1 MGSVHLADAD
11 EVLAFLRSLDGVFD
25 APPPLGDP
33 IDLLAHGL
41 QCAAVLREQH
51 PDDVG
56 LQLAGLVHDIGH
68 AVGGTDPDHARSGAD
83 VIRPV
88 LGDRVAAL
96 VALHVE
102 AKRYLAAT
110 EVYELSAASRLS
122 LERQGAALTTAEARH
137 FETDAHFADAIALRR
152 ADESAKVVGLDVPGL
167 DAWAPVMRGYPAA
180 PADLPYTPS

>member
-1 MGSVHLADAD
+1 MSSVHLADAD
-11 EVLAFLRSLDGVFD
+11 DVLAFLTSLDGVFD

-33 IDLLAHGL
+33 VDLLAHGL

-56 LQLAGLVHDIGH
+56 LQLAGLVHDVGH
-68 AVGGTDPDHARSGAD
+68 AVGGTDPDHARTGAD

-96 VALHVE
+96 VSLHVD

-110 EVYELSAASRLS
+110 EVYELSEASRLS
-122 LERQGAALTTAEARH
+122 LQRQGAAMSPAEARR

-167 DAWAPVMRGYPAA
+167 DAWAPVIRRYTAQT
-180 PADLPYTPS
+180 ADQARS